1 MKKDPGLELAA
12 RHAVRRDGRRE
23 TPARFETR
31 RHHPPTRDARGPD
44 SRRAP
49 MHPLVRDLFKRFLVV
64 GRDYPLGLS
73 HVRAKAKAAILAN
86 AGLTDELA
94 IKRAV
99 GRGRW
104 MVRRTPPPSGGPSRE
119 RPVGDDKPRPS
130 RSVGLSRLSLS
141 QVNELIG
148 VIQLRKYRTLRKRYA
163 SDPDETAEDALR
175 RVEAAAAAAATA
187 RAVARAAGPAGNRR

>member
-1 MKKDPGLELAA
+1 
-12 RHAVRRDGRRE
+12 
-23 TPARFETR
+23 
-31 RHHPPTRDARGPD
+31 
-44 SRRAP
+44 

-104 MVRRTPPPSGGPSRE
+104 MVRRTPPPAR
-119 RPVGDDKPRPS
+119 RARDPVGDDKPRPALC
-130 RSVGLSRLSLS
+130 RALSGSLSL
-141 QVNELIG
+141 
-148 VIQLRKYRTLRKRYA
+148 R
-163 SDPDETAEDALR
+163 
-175 RVEAAAAAAATA
+175 
-187 RAVARAAGPAGNRR
+187 

>member
-1 MKKDPGLELAA
+1 
-12 RHAVRRDGRRE
+12 
-23 TPARFETR
+23 
-31 RHHPPTRDARGPD
+31 
-44 SRRAP
+44 

-104 MVRRTPPPSGGPSRE
+104 MVRRTPPSGGPSRE

-130 RSVGLSRLSLS
+130 LCRALSSLSLL
-141 QVNELIG
+141 V
-148 VIQLRKYRTLRKRYA
+148 
-163 SDPDETAEDALR
+163 
-175 RVEAAAAAAATA
+175 
-187 RAVARAAGPAGNRR
+187 